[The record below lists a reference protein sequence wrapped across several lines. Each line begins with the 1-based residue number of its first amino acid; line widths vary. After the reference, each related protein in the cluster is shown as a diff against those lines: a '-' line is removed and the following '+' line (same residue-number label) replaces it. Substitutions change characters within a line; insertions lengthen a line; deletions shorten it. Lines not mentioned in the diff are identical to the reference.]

1 MKFLIKHSLFL
12 LLFIPQN
19 IIAQQNCNC
28 DKALINLVS
37 KIENDYPGFE
47 AKTNDSIL
55 YKNFK
60 FDLIEKARTTEKFS
74 CSNLL
79 EEYLSFFRDKHISLI
94 STNISN
100 TEETSFIDIDLKKIK
115 KEFSNSINSLEGIWE
130 MWPKENNEIF
140 KIGIK
145 KTDSDTYVGF
155 IIETSSSIWK
165 PKQILFKLNSNGN
178 YIFRG
183 TEVKDDKYLIG
194 ENNIL
199 ILGKMSL
206 TFVKENALSILKKTD
221 LENQIREL
229 KGFYLKKITSQTLLL
244 SLPDFNYGYVNIIT
258 KMIEDN
264 RNLLENSKYLII
276 DIRGNGGGTES
287 AYYPILPYIMTN
299 PIRDLWI
306 ENLVTP
312 EFINFN
318 EKYLESIKEEKDN
331 EEEVKEVEKELAL
344 IKNNIGKYV
353 NTEGEN
359 IIIKRVDVSSKSPN
373 QVIILA
379 DNKVGSAAE
388 DFLIASKQSKK
399 VKIIGTPSAGVIDY
413 GAVIKF
419 NFGCPDY
426 QLNMPTYRSLR
437 LPDYPIDNIG
447 IQPDIYLDKS
457 VKDWIQFAI
466 KYLEEDD

>member
-1 MKFLIKHSLFL
+1 MKK
-12 LLFIPQN
+12 LFI
-19 IIAQQNCNC
+19 IIISLLITGNVFAQQNCNC
-28 DKALINLVS
+28 DVALSKLIA

-55 YKNFK
+55 YKNFS
-60 FDLIEKARTTEKFS
+60 FGLIEKARTTEKSS

-94 STNISN
+94 STNTSK
-100 TEETSFIDIDLKKIK
+100 TEETSFIDIDIK
-115 KEFSNSINSLEGIWE
+115 KFKKDFSNLFNSPEGIYE

-155 IIETSSSIWK
+155 IIETSSSVWK

-206 TFVKENALSILKKTD
+206 TFVKENALSILKKSD

-287 AYYPILPYIMTN
+287 AYSSILPYIMTN
-299 PIRDLWI
+299 STRDLWV
-306 ENLVTP
+306 ENFVTP
-312 EFINFN
+312 EFINLY
-318 EKYLESIKEEKDN
+318 ERYLESIRNEKGKEDEIKQI
-331 EEEVKEVEKELAL
+331 KEELAL

-353 NTEGEN
+353 NTEGN
-359 IIIKRVDVSSKSPN
+359 NVVITKFDISSKSPT
-373 QVIILA
+373 QVVILS

-388 DFLIASKQSKK
+388 VFLIASKQSKK
-399 VKIIGTPSAGVIDY
+399 VKIIGTPSTGVIDY

-457 VKDWIQFAI
+457 VKDWIQYAVD
-466 KYLEEDD
+466 YLEN

>member
-1 MKFLIKHSLFL
+1 MKKLLIIL
-12 LLFIPQN
+12 LTLFIVENTFGQEKCACD
-19 IIAQQNCNC
+19 IA
-28 DKALINLVS
+28 LTNLVN
-37 KIENDYPGFE
+37 KIESDYPGFE
-47 AKTNDSIL
+47 EKTKDSIL

-60 FDLIEKARTTEKFS
+60 FDLIAKARKTEKSS

-79 EEYLSFFRDKHISLI
+79 EEYLSFFKDKHISLI
-94 STNISN
+94 STNTSN
-100 TEETSFIDIDLKKIK
+100 TEETSFIDIDLKKFK
-115 KEFSNSINSLEGIWE
+115 KEFSNPSNSSEGIWE
-130 MWPKENNEIF
+130 MWPKENNEVF

-145 KTDSDTYVGF
+145 KIDSDTYVGF
-155 IIETSSSIWK
+155 IIETTSSIWK

-183 TEVKDDKYLIG
+183 TEVTDDNYLID

-199 ILGKMSL
+199 ILNKMSL
-206 TFVKENALSILKKTD
+206 TFVKDNALSKIKKAD

-229 KGFYLKKITSQTLLL
+229 KGFYIKKITSQTLLL
-244 SLPDFNYGYVNIIT
+244 SLPDFNYGYVDIIA
-258 KMIEDN
+258 KIIEEN
-264 RNLLENSKYLII
+264 RSLLENSKYLII

-287 AYYPILPYIMTN
+287 AYAPILPYIMTN
-299 PIRDLWI
+299 SIRDLWV
-306 ENLVTP
+306 ENLATP
-312 EFINFN
+312 EFINLY
-318 EKYLESIKEEKDN
+318 EKYLESILLKKGKEEEIKQI
-331 EEEVKEVEKELAL
+331 KKELSL
-344 IKNNIGKYV
+344 LKENKGKYV

-373 QVIILA
+373 QVIILV

-399 VKIIGTPSAGVIDY
+399 VKIIGTSSAGVIDY

-426 QLNMPTYRSLR
+426 QLNMPSHRSLR

-457 VKDWIQFAI
+457 VKDWVEYAVD
-466 KYLEEDD
+466 YLEN

>member
-1 MKFLIKHSLFL
+1 MK
-12 LLFIPQN
+12 
-19 IIAQQNCNC
+19 
-28 DKALINLVS
+28 NLVLLIALFWVGES
-37 KIENDYPGFE
+37 FGQEKCDCDVALTNLIAKIESDYPGFE

-60 FDLIEKARTTEKFS
+60 LNLIQKVKTVEKSS

-94 STNISN
+94 STTISN
-100 TEETSFIDIDLKKIK
+100 TEEVSFIDIDLKKFK
-115 KEFSNSINSLEGIWE
+115 KEFSNSTNSNEGIWE

-145 KTDSDTYVGF
+145 KTDSDTYIGY
-155 IIETSSSIWK
+155 IIETSSSLWK

-183 TEVKDDKYLIG
+183 TEVKDDKYLIS

-206 TFVKENALSILKKTD
+206 TFVKENTLSILKKTD

-244 SLPDFNYGYVNIIT
+244 SLPDFNYGYVDIIA
-258 KMIEDN
+258 KMIEEN

-287 AYYPILPYIMTN
+287 AYSPIMPYIMSN

-312 EFINFN
+312 EFINLN
-318 EKYLESIKEEKDN
+318 EKYLESIKEESDS
-331 EEEVKEVEKELAL
+331 EEEVKKVEKELTL
-344 IKNNIGKYV
+344 LKNNMGKYV

-359 IIIKRVDVSSKSPN
+359 IIIKRINVLSKSPD
-373 QVIILA
+373 QVVILS
-379 DNKVGSAAE
+379 DNKVGSSAE
-388 DFLIASKQSKK
+388 DFLIAAKQSKK
-399 VKIIGTPSAGVIDY
+399 VKIIGTPSVGVIDY

-419 NFGCPDY
+419 NFGCLDY

-457 VKDWIQFAI
+457 VEDWIQFSI
-466 KYLEEDD
+466 DYLEK